1 MSTSYESFL
10 AAVRLEGEGGESLLI
25 DTGAYDGLAGAL
37 WFDEHVKN
45 VKKAG
50 LAHMVKGRS
59 TSVIVSG
66 IGKESEKCTMVQS
79 VPGVLED
86 GTFIQYDAPRIPG
99 SSVPALCGMQTLD
112 EHNMGV
118 LPWSNQLVKVPK
130 GKEQDII
137 WPEGT
142 TFIQCRRAKTGHMLL
157 PIGHFGKLQHK
168 PSSNKDPLA
177 FTADYLVERQRQL
190 SSQLVRSSNLS
201 GSKGLTV
208 AHYTHCPTANVSAD
222 CSPNRL

>member
-1 MSTSYESFL
+1 M
-10 AAVRLEGEGGESLLI
+10 VR
-25 DTGAYDGLAGAL
+25 
-37 WFDEHVKN
+37 
-45 VKKAG
+45 
-50 LAHMVKGRS
+50 GRS
-59 TSVIVSG
+59 TPTVIVSG

-112 EHNMGV
+112 EQNMGV

-157 PIGHFGKLQHK
+157 PIGHFDKLQHK
-168 PSSNKDPLA
+168 PTSNKDRLA

-190 SSQLVRSSNLS
+190 SSQPVRPSNLS